1 MSDGVK
7 KAIKVL
13 CWVVGVPVGLLVL
26 VMLLSP
32 VVKVV
37 VNHCG
42 PDIVGRELRVKH
54 VFIDPFFGTVRLTD
68 FHCKEADGETDFVA
82 FDKLYVRMRWAKL
95 AGKEVDIRHIHLTNW
110 SGEILSESQALNF
123 SDIIERFSS
132 KDSVP
137 RDTVPSEWTVSLNDI
152 RLVNGRLLYHDL
164 VRDNRWEVDN
174 INLHI
179 PGLYFGAQQSRA
191 GLQFDL
197 PTGGSVNIK
206 AGYVMASH
214 RYTVTLGL
222 ENVNSNVALPLVQ
235 DYLRVS
241 GLGALIN
248 GELFI
253 NGSLDNVRDIIASG
267 ALSVNGLQIT
277 DEDDEPVAGLD
288 EIRLV
293 IRRGDIA
300 HNRYLLDTLAISGLT
315 GHFERNE
322 KYNTFSRLKQDV
334 PEIEPDSVTV
344 EVDED
349 TVKTPPLT
357 WEARYLRITGQD
369 ISFEDYSMRK
379 NFEYAINDF
388 TLSGEDV
395 TAQGH
400 NSLRLVAHAGKR
412 ATLNATFTGGT
423 DIRHGQH
430 TLNIR
435 LAGVDIKDFS
445 QYAEYYFGYPLNN
458 GVLALQSSSTV
469 TNGHLNSNNKI
480 TIDHPEVGKKMKLR
494 KPKIKNVPLKLGVEM
509 LTSAQDVMVLEV
521 PVAGNINSPK
531 FRFGKVAGRAIAK
544 VFFGPLMGIR
554 DNRDAMSKDE
564 AAEIT
569 KIVGEDE
576 Q

>member
-7 KAIKVL
+7 KAIKVA
-13 CWVVGVPVGLLVL
+13 CWIVGVPVGLLVL

-37 VNHCG
+37 INHYG
-42 PDIVGRELRVKH
+42 PDIVGRELQVKH
-54 VFIDPFFGTVRLTD
+54 VFVDPFFGTVRLTD
-68 FHCKEADGETDFVA
+68 FHCKEADGTTDFIA
-82 FDKLYVRMRWAKL
+82 FDKLYVRMHWAKL
-95 AGKEVDIRHIHLTNW
+95 ATKEVDIRRIHLKNW
-110 SGEILSESQALNF
+110 SGEILSDTQALNF

-132 KDSVP
+132 KDTVP
-137 RDTVPSEWTVSLNDI
+137 RDTVSSGWTVSLNDI

-174 INLHI
+174 INLNI

-206 AGYVMASH
+206 AGYVMSSRH
-214 RYTVTLGL
+214 YIVTLGL
-222 ENVNSNVALPLVQ
+222 DNINSDVALPLVQ

-241 GLGALIN
+241 GLGAVIN

-253 NGSLDNVRDIIASG
+253 NGSLDNVRDIVASG
-267 ALSVNGLQIT
+267 NLSLSGLQIT
-277 DEDDEPVAGLD
+277 DEDDDPVAGLD

-293 IRRGDIA
+293 IRRGDVA
-300 HNRYLLDTLAISGLT
+300 NNRWLLDTLTISGLT

-379 NFEYAINDF
+379 NFEYTINDF

-423 DIRHGQH
+423 DIKHGKH
-430 TLNIR
+430 TLNLR
-435 LAGVDIKDFS
+435 LAGVDITDFS
-445 QYAEYYFGYPLNN
+445 QYSEYYFGYPLTS
-458 GVLALQSSSTV
+458 GILALQSTASV
-469 TNGHLNSNNKI
+469 NNGYLNSDNKI
-480 TIDHPEVGKKMKLR
+480 TVDHPEVGKKIKQR
-494 KPKIKNVPLKLGVEM
+494 KPKIKNVPLKIGVEM
-509 LTSAQDVMVLEV
+509 LTSAQDIMVLEV
-521 PVAGNINSPK
+521 PVSGNINSPK
-531 FRFGKVAGRAIAK
+531 FRFGKVAGRALAK
-544 VFFGPLMGIR
+544 VFFGPLMGIKDDR
-554 DNRDAMSKDE
+554 NVLSKAE
-564 AAEIT
+564 AEEIT
-569 KIVGEDE
+569 ELVGEE
-576 Q
+576 

>member
-1 MSDGVK
+1 MTEGVK
-7 KAIKVL
+7 KGLKIAGWI
-13 CWVVGVPVGLLVL
+13 VGIPVGLLVL
-26 VMLLSP
+26 IMALSP
-32 VVKVV
+32 VGKVV
-37 VNHCG
+37 INHYG
-42 PDIVGRELRVKH
+42 PNIVGREMSVKH

-68 FHCKEADGETDFVA
+68 FHCKEANGVTDFIA
-82 FDKLYVRMRWAKL
+82 FDKLYVRMHWSKL
-95 AGKEVDIRHIHLTNW
+95 ATKEVDIRHIHLTNW
-110 SGEILSESQALNF
+110 SGEILNGPEVLNF
-123 SDIIERFSS
+123 SDIITRFSS
-132 KDSVP
+132 NDTVP
-137 RDTVPSEWTVSLNDI
+137 RDTTPSEWTVSLNDI
-152 RLVNGRLLYHDL
+152 RLVNGTLLYHD
-164 VRDNRWEVDN
+164 VIRDNRWVVDN
-174 INLHI
+174 INLNI

-206 AGYVMASH
+206 AGYVMATR

-222 ENVNSNVALPLVQ
+222 KDVNSNVALPLVQ

-267 ALSVNGLQIT
+267 DLALNGLQIT
-277 DEDDEPVAGLD
+277 DEDDDPIAGLD

-300 HNRYLLDTLAISGLT
+300 QNRYLLDTLTISGLT

-322 KYNTFSRLKQDV
+322 KYNTFSRLRKEPNELEPDTIM
-334 PEIEPDSVTV
+334 EIET
-344 EVDED
+344 D
-349 TVKTPPLT
+349 TAKTPPLT
-357 WEARYLRITGQD
+357 WEARYLRISGQD
-369 ISFEDYSMRK
+369 VGFEDYSMRK
-379 NFEYAINDF
+379 SVEYTINDF

-400 NSLRLVAHAGKR
+400 NSLRLVAHAGKQ

-423 DIRHGQH
+423 DVKHGQH

-435 LAGVDIKDFS
+435 LTGVDIKDFS

-458 GVLALQSSSTV
+458 GVLAFQSTATV
-469 TNGHLNSNNKI
+469 NNGYLNSNNKI

-509 LTSAQDVMVLEV
+509 LTSAQNMMVLEV
-521 PVAGNINSPK
+521 PVSGNINSPK
-531 FRFGKVAGRAIAK
+531 FRFGKVVGRAIAK

-554 DNRDAMSKDE
+554 DNRDAMSQDE

-569 KIVGEDE
+569 KLVGEDE
-576 Q
+576 